1 MRTESGKPLRCG
13 SSVSGEHTPASS
25 KPHRPLDLWGH
36 CRRSIPPPDIEPP
49 WQEMVQSVIWMLIS
63 LVLLLVLWPLSCAT
77 LGWSA
82 DLRPEEIVT
91 VLPKDAIP
99 AILSPKFDEGR
110 KASWLRANDFVVG
123 VEVSGDSRAY
133 PVPTLSRHEIIN
145 DKVGGI
151 PIAVTW

>member
-1 MRTESGKPLRCG
+1 M
-13 SSVSGEHTPASS
+13 HIA
-25 KPHRPLDLWGH
+25 
-36 CRRSIPPPDIEPP
+36 
-49 WQEMVQSVIWMLIS
+49 
-63 LVLLLVLWPLSCAT
+63 VLLSAFFLSVWISPNVRA
-77 LGWSA
+77 A

-99 AILSPKFDEGR
+99 AILSPSFDEGR
-110 KASWLRANDFVVG
+110 KVSWLRANDFVVG